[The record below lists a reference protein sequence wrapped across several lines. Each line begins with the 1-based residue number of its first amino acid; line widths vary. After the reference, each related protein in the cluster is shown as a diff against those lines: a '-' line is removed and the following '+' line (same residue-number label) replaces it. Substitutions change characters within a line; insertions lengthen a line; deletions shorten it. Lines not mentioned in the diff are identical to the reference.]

1 MVNLIIIRTIL
12 IVSYIFRIILII
24 TRDFVIINLIYKK
37 ENNIILDLI
46 ILLSNWK
53 RIISI
58 YIYTYFL

>member
-58 YIYTYFL
+58 YIYIYFL